1 MTSRR
6 SNGQGRLTLPGSL
19 RCLIRLLPDVLFEKW
34 VSGAPHPPSCPL
46 IPMVNIAACLLDLIN
61 SLS

>member
-6 SNGQGRLTLPGSL
+6 SHGQGRLTLPGSL

-34 VSGAPHPPSCPL
+34 VSGAPQSCPL